1 MLTRPHPFQHRT
13 KSIATQAGF
22 WFLVSVLVLLLT
34 ACGGGSD
41 PAPTPTPAPIPTATI
56 TGATS
61 DTATQPGDVA
71 HDGTTDDTTPTLQ
84 GTLSAALTGTQRV
97 YVYNGDSRLTE
108 QATVTGTQWVFTP
121 AAPLVVGTHRFTAE
135 VADGA
140 GVASARSAAYVVKM
154 VAAAK
159 LPDTGIT
166 AAQCY
171 AAGSNALVSCTSAAA
186 MALND
191 QQDGMVGRDV
201 SNPSNTDGKLGFS
214 YSTVGSYSKE
224 ECVKDNITGLTWE
237 GKPTSG
243 LRAAGNTYTNYDS
256 TTATQIWDEWD
267 ESSDKPT
274 QAQIDAAT
282 NTVGYVA
289 AVNAAKLCGY
299 SDWRLPSADELQGL
313 VDYSVAYPG
322 PAIDSTWF
330 PNTQSNYY
338 WTHTPDVGD
347 AIGAWM
353 VQFQSG
359 GPYGYFRSAGLHIRL
374 VR

>member
-1 MLTRPHPFQHRT
+1 MP
-13 KSIATQAGF
+13 
-22 WFLVSVLVLLLT
+22 LLT

-41 PAPTPTPAPIPTATI
+41 PAPTPAPIPSATI

-61 DTATQPGDVA
+61 DTATLPGDVA

-97 YVYNGDSRLTE
+97 YVYNGDSLLTE

-121 AAPLVVGTHRFTAE
+121 AAPLVLGTHRFTAE

-140 GVASARSAAYVVKM
+140 GAASARSAAYVVKM

-159 LPDTGIT
+159 LPDTGTT

-171 AAGSNALVSCTSAAA
+171 AAGSDDLVSCTSPAA

-201 SNPSNTDGKLGFS
+201 TNPSNTDGKLGFS

-237 GKPTSG
+237 GKPTTG
-243 LRAAGNTYTNYDS
+243 FRAATNTYTNYDS
-256 TTATQIWDEWD
+256 TTAAQFWNGTADVN
-267 ESSDKPT
+267 PT

-299 SDWRLPSADELQGL
+299 SDWRLPTVDELQGI

-322 PAIDSTWF
+322 PTIDGTWF
-330 PNTQSNYY
+330 PNTQQSAQLSVY
-338 WTHTPDVGD
+338 WSGTGF
-347 AIGAWM
+347 AGYSASAWS
-353 VQFQSG
+353 VHFYDGNVDG
-359 GPYGYFRSAGLHIRL
+359 GLLNRSYDFHVRL